1 MATKFPDEDNAT
13 GDNPSEGE
21 NVTED
26 SCKIVEEMADV
37 PDALAEI
44 RDHDLLAVD
53 CEGVNLG
60 RSGELTVLSI
70 AIPNKTFIFDVLKL
84 GKHVFDDGLRDILE
98 DKDKEK
104 LMFDCRR
111 DADSLYHQFQV
122 NISGVLD
129 LQLLEVMHRRKSGT
143 SLGKTASGSRRSTR
157 TDDVESIYGFSHC
170 IEIYLGDKEM
180 IKKKNQGQDLLKYNK
195 IWKTR
200 PLTDLLKT
208 YCCIDTTELFSL
220 YEKLKADDDS
230 LPRLRI
236 ASSRYADCL
245 RSMPVRTNGI
255 YENHA
260 FLPLD
265 IIPDEGST
273 GFPYAST
280 QCVGCHRLFPT
291 DEFSKTQLR
300 NGNQKCRVCK
310 KVKLNADVQ
319 KNRKDNW
326 LRDECTRGFCYSSDE
341 DGWADP
347 YDDSE
352 NWFALNDSHY
362 DDNDDDYGYKSN
374 RYDDYDDDYGYAGN
388 YYDDD
393 DW

>member
-1 MATKFPDEDNAT
+1 MATKFPDESDAT
-13 GDNPSEGE
+13 GDNLSECE
-21 NVTED
+21 KVTED

-44 RDHDLLAVD
+44 RVHDLLAVD

-60 RSGELTVLSI
+60 RSGELTVLTI

-84 GKHVFDDGLRDILE
+84 GKHVFDDGLRDVLE
-98 DKDKEK
+98 DKNTEK

-129 LQLLEVMHRRKSGT
+129 LQLLEVMHRRKPGT
-143 SLGKTASGSRRSTR
+143 SLVKSASGSRRSTR
-157 TDDVESIYGFSHC
+157 TDDVESIYGFLRC
-170 IEIYLGDKEM
+170 MELYLSDKEI
-180 IKKKNQGQDLLKYNK
+180 IKKKKQGQDLLECDKD

-230 LPRLRI
+230 LSRLRI

-245 RSMPVRTNGI
+245 RSMSVRTNGI

-260 FLPLD
+260 YLPLD

-273 GFPYAST
+273 SFPFAST
-280 QCVGCHRLFPT
+280 KCVGCHRLFPR
-291 DEFSKTQLR
+291 DEFSKTQLK
-300 NGNQKCRVCK
+300 NGEQKCRVCK
-310 KVKLNADVQ
+310 KVKLKADVQ
-319 KNRKDNW
+319 NNREADW
-326 LRDECTRGFCYSSDE
+326 MRDDCTPELYYSSDE
-341 DGWADP
+341 NRWADP
-347 YDDSE
+347 YHDYEDLYHDYE
-352 NWFALNDSHY
+352 DVY
-362 DDNDDDYGYKSN
+362 DYGYEDI
-374 RYDDYDDDYGYAGN
+374 YH
-388 YYDDD
+388 DD